1 MNDAT
6 TTLTRAEMH
15 AGLMQRDG
23 GLPSL
28 RDPGALE
35 TRCEDEP
42 TTGLHAT
49 ATWRAVSCGDMVTAC
64 RSRCSPRWAKENGV
78 SCCDR
83 RLVS

>member
-1 MNDAT
+1 MQYVDREEKREAFRQD
-6 TTLTRAEMH
+6 TLKAW
-15 AGLMQRDG
+15 
-23 GLPSL
+23 
-28 RDPGALE
+28 
-35 TRCEDEP
+35 EDYR

-64 RSRCSPRWAKENGV
+64 RSRCSPRWDKENGV